1 MLIAQNLSKH
11 YPSAQGWIKSLDEMD
26 LEVKA
31 GEFLAI
37 RGHSGSGKTTLLLTL
52 GAMLRPSSGRVVF
65 EGQDMYQCSSQQ
77 RAAWRAEQIGFVFQ
91 MFNLVPYL
99 SVIDNITLPC
109 EFSQRRR
116 QLATERGYSLHDE
129 AVRLL
134 DALELTSEDIQRR
147 SAMEL
152 SIGQQQRVAAARAL
166 IGAPSLIIADEPT
179 SALDEGTR
187 ERFLELL
194 FNECSAIGTTL
205 LFVSHDGRL
214 GPLFDRQIAM
224 DEINKPDHR
233 PL

>member
-91 MFNLVPYL
+91 MFHLMPYL
-99 SVIDNITLPC
+99 SVLDNLCLHGRAKAGST
-109 EFSQRRR
+109 QR
-116 QLATERGYSLHDE
+116 ADT
-129 AVRLL
+129 LL
-134 DALELTSEDIQRR
+134 DTLNLKHRVNHLPHQL
-147 SAMEL
+147 SA
-152 SIGQQQRVAAARAL
+152 G
-166 IGAPSLIIADEPT
+166 DEPT
-179 SALDEGTR
+179 GNLDPRHATEVCEHLRKFRDSGGTVILVTHGELASSFADR
-187 ERFLELL
+187 TIFLEQ
-194 FNECSAIGTTL
+194 
-205 LFVSHDGRL
+205 GRL
-214 GPLFDRQIAM
+214 LETVEGHAQTAP
-224 DEINKPDHR
+224 
-233 PL
+233 